1 MSRWN
6 THIVGAYAPASI
18 GWLLALAGGL
28 RLEQLRAD
36 PLAQSLV
43 PVLQWGVASAL
54 LATLACIIG
63 ASAVLWRN
71 GRSAR

>member
-6 THIVGAYAPASI
+6 PHVAGAYAPACI

-28 RLEQLRAD
+28 RLEQLRID

-43 PVLQWGVASAL
+43 PVLQWGVTVVLLVTLGWIIAASA
-54 LATLACIIG
+54 T
-63 ASAVLWRN
+63 LWRK
-71 GRSAR
+71 ARRPL